1 MDLRKL
7 ASRVLERSEARR
19 IITLIHER
27 PVESSHAELAMQV
40 TAVVALLRSWG
51 VRAGMRVGLR
61 APNSLRWIVF
71 DLALIELRAVCVAF
85 TDDFANASA
94 AALAEKY
101 RLSLLVVGT
110 QERGTHPPEV
120 NYVAYIDGE
129 NGDVRAID
137 RELNATDAG
146 FDHPWMIFSSGS
158 SGGLKGLMLNR
169 RGVEEW
175 VEAFTERVMPRQ
187 DDRLLV
193 FLPLSNFQQRPMV
206 YAALWYGI
214 DMILTNP
221 ARMFI
226 ALRDLAPTILVA
238 PPALY
243 EVFETRFSSLP
254 APKRLAA
261 RTLGRIAAMLP
272 EPLGRRI
279 ARALFRQAYA
289 ALGGKMR
296 FMVTGMAPIKRSTLE
311 LFAMMQLPLF
321 ETYGLVEC
329 GSIALNAPGAAKIG
343 SVGRPLRGVEVTLA
357 GDGEIIVRREH
368 PTANGYFECAPGE
381 NERTFIGE
389 HRVATG
395 DHGRLDEDGYLYLI
409 GRKKEI
415 IITAGGEKVHPEAVE
430 ADIDAC
436 PDVAKAVVFGSDGTS
451 SLAAVILLK
460 QPDDAAAKARVDR
473 HVERW
478 NARRRVEVGKIVFTD
493 QPFSRENGFLRPNL
507 KLDRPR
513 IREHFRRELE

>member
-1 MDLRKL
+1 MDIRSLVARLRERNG
-7 ASRVLERSEARR
+7 AHRVVSLFQ
-19 IITLIHER
+19 ER
-27 PVESSHAELAMQV
+27 PSEWTHGQLAERVDA
-40 TAVVALLRSWG
+40 AVASLRSWG
-51 VRAGMRVGLR
+51 VRAGTRVGLR
-61 APNSLRWIVF
+61 APNSLEWIVF

-85 TDDFANASA
+85 TDDFASASA
-94 AALAEKY
+94 AELAERY

-110 QERGTHPPEV
+110 QERGTHPAEARF
-120 NYVAYIDGE
+120 VAYIDGP
-129 NGDVRAID
+129 NAGVRAIEREPEADPEFD
-137 RELNATDAG
+137 R
-146 FDHPWMIFSSGS
+146 PWMIFSSGS
-158 SGGLKGLMLNR
+158 SGGLKGLTLNR

-175 VEAFTERVMPRQ
+175 VVAFTERVGPRD

-214 DMILTNP
+214 DMIVTNP

-226 ALRDLAPTILVA
+226 ALRDLGPTILVA

-243 EVFETRFSSLP
+243 EVFETRFASVP

-261 RTLGRIAAMLP
+261 HALARIAAVLP
-272 EPLGRRI
+272 QRLGRRL
-279 ARALFRQAYA
+279 ARAIFSQAYA
-289 ALGGKMR
+289 ALGGRMR
-296 FMVTGMAPIKRSTLE
+296 FMVTGMAPIKRSTLA

-329 GSIALNAPGAAKIG
+329 GSIALNAPGAAKTG
-343 SVGRPLRGVEVTLA
+343 AVGRPLRGVEVTIA
-357 GDGEIIVRREH
+357 EDGEILVRREH
-368 PTANGYFECAPGE
+368 PIASGYFECAPGE
-381 NERTFIGE
+381 NERTFLGGN
-389 HRVATG
+389 RVATG
-395 DHGRLDEDGYLYLI
+395 DHGRFDADGYLYLI

-451 SLAAVILLK
+451 SLAAVVQLR
-460 QPDDAAAKARVDR
+460 QPDDPAAKARVDR

-478 NARRRVEVGKIVFTD
+478 NARRRIEVGKLVFTD

-507 KLDRPR
+507 KLDRKR
-513 IREHFRRELE
+513 IREHFRKELE